1 VRAAAEAAGVPL
13 PLDALW
19 AGLAGAG
26 SEEERRAMSEALS
39 AAGLAAQVS
48 VGTDVEAAFHSAFGS
63 GPGVLLLAGTGSVS
77 WARGP
82 SGETVRVGGWG
93 ERLGDEGSGY
103 AIGLKAL
110 RAVVRAHDGRGATT
124 RLTAGVLEAVG
135 RDEAEQL
142 VGWIAS
148 AEKGDVAALV
158 PVVVSA
164 EAVGDPVAREILVDA
179 AAALRLHLEAILE
192 RAGPWPEPP
201 DLVLWGGLL
210 QEEGAPL
217 RQAVERLVAELP
229 LRLRPRRLDA
239 ALGAAHLAL
248 SGL

>member
-1 VRAAAEAAGVPL
+1 
-13 PLDALW
+13 
-19 AGLAGAG
+19 
-26 SEEERRAMSEALS
+26 
-39 AAGLAAQVS
+39 
-48 VGTDVEAAFHSAFGS
+48 
-63 GPGVLLLAGTGSVS
+63 
-77 WARGP
+77 
-82 SGETVRVGGWG
+82 
-93 ERLGDEGSGY
+93 
-103 AIGLKAL
+103 
-110 RAVVRAHDGRGATT
+110 
-124 RLTAGVLEAVG
+124 VLEAVG

-142 VGWIAS
+142 GGWIAS